1 MARGAPNNM
10 AYYNVPEVPGGGWIC
25 VRVQRTRC
33 IELPHQASLIKCLY
47 ALSLCV
53 CVCVCVLYPCTKS
66 VCMLSYKISQKPT
79 RC

>member
-1 MARGAPNNM
+1 MRVDDTVRLRMARGAPNNM

-53 CVCVCVLYPCTKS
+53 CVCVCY
-66 VCMLSYKISQKPT
+66 IRAQKAFA
-79 RC
+79 C